1 MYERISSPVDYGGLT
16 LKNRIIFAPTTL
28 GLSEEEQLSRLEAI
42 AAGGCAMIILGDV
55 PVGRHGFGPDLYSRK
70 GFAHYKRLT
79 DAIHRQGCLVCAQL
93 HQSDSDLL
101 AMLRCIPGVLTKRL
115 SSDDLRAQL
124 NRAAGPYITR
134 LPARKV
140 ARITDSFGEAAV
152 RARAAGFDLVQV
164 HGDRMCGSFS
174 SPLFNHRT
182 DDYGGGPVH
191 RARFAVEAVSAI
203 RRRCPDLPIDF
214 KLAVRM
220 EDPHYGNAGVLVSE
234 LPVFLPMLEQAGV
247 TSLHVAL
254 ADHSALTD
262 TIPPANHPQFSGQGC
277 FLPLCDAVRA
287 VTDLPVCAV
296 GGLSDPDF
304 IEEQLRAGRMDCA
317 AMSRQLIADPA
328 WPNKVMA
335 GQTGGIHRCVRCNKD
350 CLGGLMA
357 HRGVHCIYER
367 KR

>member
-1 MYERISSPVDYGGLT
+1 M
-16 LKNRIIFAPTTL
+16 
-28 GLSEEEQLSRLEAI
+28 
-42 AAGGCAMIILGDV
+42 
-55 PVGRHGFGPDLYSRK
+55 
-70 GFAHYKRLT
+70 
-79 DAIHRQGCLVCAQL
+79 
-93 HQSDSDLL
+93 
-101 AMLRCIPGVLTKRL
+101 
-115 SSDDLRAQL
+115 
-124 NRAAGPYITR
+124 
-134 LPARKV
+134 
-140 ARITDSFGEAAV
+140 
-152 RARAAGFDLVQV
+152 
-164 HGDRMCGSFS
+164 
-174 SPLFNHRT
+174 
-182 DDYGGGPVH
+182 
-191 RARFAVEAVSAI
+191 
-203 RRRCPDLPIDF
+203 
-214 KLAVRM
+214 
-220 EDPHYGNAGVLVSE
+220 
-234 LPVFLPMLEQAGV
+234 FLPMLEQAGV

-277 FLPLCDAVRA
+277 FLPLCDTVRA

-357 HRGVHCIYER
+357 HRGVRCIYER